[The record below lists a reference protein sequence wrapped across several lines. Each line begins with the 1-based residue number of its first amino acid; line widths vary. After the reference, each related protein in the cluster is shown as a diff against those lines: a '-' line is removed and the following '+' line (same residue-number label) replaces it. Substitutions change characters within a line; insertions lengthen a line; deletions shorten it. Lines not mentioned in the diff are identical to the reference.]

1 MTQPTTHVR
10 AAGGRAHTRLVAAA
24 RSIPPIMAAV
34 VLFLAIAPAR
44 AAAVTEGQWPGT
56 SGPGAANSQY
66 GYPYANPPAC
76 TDGGACLT
84 DAWDFYQGQ
93 CTSWVAYRLNQ
104 LNGIAFNNNYG
115 GRHWGNA
122 EDWGGTAEALGI
134 AVNGTPSVGS
144 VAWYSSGHVA
154 YVEEVRSPT
163 SVVIS
168 EMNYDYD
175 NGFRVRT
182 ITPSSGWPTDFIHIH
197 DLASSSIGEGSFV
210 SHDGFVY
217 RIAGGAPIYVSN
229 WNAVGGPQ
237 SATALSDAQFASLP
251 QYPRDGTIL
260 DGSGGKV
267 FVVAGGA
274 PLYVSNWNAIGGP
287 KTGVGVD
294 EAAIDNAGGGVPWDH
309 LLARPADGTL
319 VASGATGMVYAM
331 AGGAPLYV
339 SNWAAI
345 GGARSVTEID
355 QWDIDNASNPA
366 AHLNTMPADGT
377 LVASGATG
385 MVYEIAGGAP
395 LYVSNWAAIGGA
407 RSVTE
412 IDQWD
417 LDNITNEAAHMNAVP
432 ANGTLISSGA
442 TGMVYEMAGGA
453 PLYVSNWAAI
463 GGARSVVGVDQWDL
477 DNIGNPAAHMNAVPS
492 DGTLLGASGGG
503 VFVVAGGAPMYLSSW
518 NAIGG
523 PQPSVPI
530 DEWDIANIGNPAAH
544 LNPVPT
550 NGTFINTSTGH
561 VYRIAG
567 GAPFAVSSWSVFGG
581 QQPDVTV
588 DEWDI
593 DNITN
598 PAAHLNVTPANGTL
612 VEGLPSDTYGSV
624 GAGLRTQVSSAPG
637 ATTVDDFGLS
647 AFPKPTPPL
656 GPVTTHT
663 ETPSATPNP
672 PGQPKATT
680 LLPSTTPAHGVL
692 GTKTSRPLKSAS
704 ELSWALAKCQKIKG
718 RRKRAKCEAAAKHR
732 YHTTKKKKR

>member
-251 QYPRDGTIL
+251 QYPRVGTIL

-267 FVVAGGA
+267 FVV
-274 PLYVSNWNAIGGP
+274 
-287 KTGVGVD
+287 
-294 EAAIDNAGGGVPWDH
+294 
-309 LLARPADGTL
+309 
-319 VASGATGMVYAM
+319 

-417 LDNITNEAAHMNAVP
+417 LDNITNA
-432 ANGTLISSGA
+432 
-442 TGMVYEMAGGA
+442 
-453 PLYVSNWAAI
+453 
-463 GGARSVVGVDQWDL
+463 
-477 DNIGNPAAHMNAVPS
+477 AAHMNAVPS

-544 LNPVPT
+544 LNPVPA

-561 VYRIAG
+561 VYRVAG
-567 GAPFAVSSWSVFGG
+567 GAPFAVSRWGVFGG
-581 QQPDVTV
+581 EQHYVTV
-588 DEWDI
+588 DEWDLEH
-593 DNITN
+593 ITD
-598 PAAHLNVTPANGTL
+598 PFAHLNAKPVNGTL
-612 VEGLPSDTYGSV
+612 VEGLPSDTYWSFS
-624 GAGLRTQVSSAPG
+624 AGLRTQVSSAPG

>member
-366 AHLNTMPADGT
+366 AHLNAVPADGT

-407 RSVTE
+407 RSVVG

-417 LDNITNEAAHMNAVP
+417 I
-432 ANGTLISSGA
+432 
-442 TGMVYEMAGGA
+442 
-453 PLYVSNWAAI
+453 
-463 GGARSVVGVDQWDL
+463 

-544 LNPVPT
+544 LNPVPA

-561 VYRIAG
+561 VYRVAG
-567 GAPFAVSSWSVFGG
+567 GAPFAVSSWGVFGG
-581 QQPDVTV
+581 EQHYVTV
-588 DEWDI
+588 DEWDLEH
-593 DNITN
+593 ITD
-598 PAAHLNVTPANGTL
+598 PFAHLNAKPVNGTL
-612 VEGLPSDTYGSV
+612 VEGLPSDTYWSFS
-624 GAGLRTQVSSAPG
+624 AGLRTQVSSAPG